1 MQRYLRNYIVMI
13 KRADNR
19 GMDEDG
25 LHVGLS
31 SSVQKFSDKVSAYN
45 DVTAAFCYYCSHT
58 EVRHNQTAGD
68 RPG

>member
-1 MQRYLRNYIVMI
+1 
-13 KRADNR
+13 
-19 GMDEDG
+19 MDEDG